1 MDETIIEGDIDA
13 FCVAL
18 ENGSMQAQWERDKEK
33 CQAWLEKERL
43 QPVGLLPD
51 ELLQPC
57 DASLD

>member
-1 MDETIIEGDIDA
+1 MDDIVIEGNIDA
-13 FCVAL
+13 FFVAL
-18 ENGSMQAQWERDKEK
+18 ENGSMQAQWEKDKAK

-43 QPVGLLPD
+43 QPVGSLLN